1 LSIYATVGKFG
12 KTWPGLNTPV
22 QVVPQKSKK
31 TYKHKENYLLKPQMS
46 EVAVTR
52 PRKGQAL
59 SSQFSVERQQSKETP
74 AWKKAFKKGEKMYGQ
89 DLSRRGWS
97 GRTWRGREFGAP
109 ETATR
114 GTVKVTLML
123 NVFIYQRGM
132 ILVEELAQ
140 RMDSL
145 SDNLSVHKL
154 GEQTNQD

>member
-1 LSIYATVGKFG
+1 
-12 KTWPGLNTPV
+12 
-22 QVVPQKSKK
+22 
-31 TYKHKENYLLKPQMS
+31 
-46 EVAVTR
+46 
-52 PRKGQAL
+52 
-59 SSQFSVERQQSKETP
+59 
-74 AWKKAFKKGEKMYGQ
+74 MYGQ

-123 NVFIYQRGM
+123 NLFIYQRGM